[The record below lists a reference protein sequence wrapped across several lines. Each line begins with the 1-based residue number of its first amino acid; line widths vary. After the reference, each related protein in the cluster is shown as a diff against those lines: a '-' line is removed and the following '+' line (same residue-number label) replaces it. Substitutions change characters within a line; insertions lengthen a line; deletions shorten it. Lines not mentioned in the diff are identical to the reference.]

1 MWAAWTAGV
10 CWSIRTGR
18 LEVQAALG
26 TNSTR
31 RLTGSIEGLVHGLAI
46 RQRLIKGRLGLGFRT
61 AGWRCGIRAAWPT
74 WSIWTWLPLSGLTFS
89 GLTGSG
95 CNLLF
100 SRAFAFTRLPLTFT
114 RLWLSAFTFCG
125 CGSGCLLI
133 VARLAFAIRGL
144 LAVPFLAFALY
155 GLAFTFYR
163 LAFTL
168 GGLFLIA
175 VGILTVFGVFAL
187 TFRLPFTFGSLLGG
201 FGIGLVFILAAFFP
215 RRRRWRHGGP
225 GLAI

>member
-1 MWAAWTAGV
+1 LWAAWTAWP
-10 CWSIRTGR
+10 CWSVRTGG

-26 TNSTR
+26 TNGTR
-31 RLTGSIEGLVHGLAI
+31 RLTSSIEGLVHGLAI
-46 RQRLIKGRLGLGFRT
+46 RQRLIKGRLGFCFRT
-61 AGWRCGIRAAWPT
+61 AGWRCGIRTAWST
-74 WSIWTWLPLSGLTFS
+74 WSIRTCLSFSGLTFS

-100 SRAFAFTRLPLTFT
+100 SRAFAFT

-144 LAVPFLAFALY
+144 LAVTFLAFALY

-163 LAFTL
+163 LTFTL